1 MTKVE
6 SLDALKQMRER
17 LRSDMN
23 IRENSN
29 HPRRP
34 PRKSE
39 SRWGTCGIAAGAKEV
54 MSRFISELR
63 ARNVD
68 AVVTQTDCMG
78 HCEAEPTVEITLPGR
93 EPVLYGDVTPDRVAA
108 IIDKY
113 IRNGQPAEGII
124 ATGPSTAV

>member
-29 HPRRP
+29 HPEDLPQIRI
-34 PRKSE
+34 SM
-39 SRWGTCGIAAGAKEV
+39 GTCGIAAGAKEV

-93 EPVLYGDVTPDRVAA
+93 EPVRVAA

>member
-1 MTKVE
+1 M
-6 SLDALKQMRER
+6 
-17 LRSDMN
+17 
-23 IRENSN
+23 
-29 HPRRP
+29 
-34 PRKSE
+34 
-39 SRWGTCGIAAGAKEV
+39 
-54 MSRFISELR
+54 
-63 ARNVD
+63 D

>member
-29 HPRRP
+29 HPEDLPQIRI
-34 PRKSE
+34 SM
-39 SRWGTCGIAAGAKEV
+39 GTCGIAAGAKEV

-68 AVVTQTDCMG
+68 AVVTQTDCRG

>member
-29 HPRRP
+29 HPEDLPQIRI
-34 PRKSE
+34 SM
-39 SRWGTCGIAAGAKEV
+39 GTCGIAAGAKEV

-93 EPVLYGDVTPDRVAA
+93 DPDRVAA

>member
-29 HPRRP
+29 TPDKLPQIRV
-34 PRKSE
+34 SMDE
-39 SRWGTCGIAAGAKEV
+39 CGIAAGAKEV

>member
-29 HPRRP
+29 HPEDLPQIRI
-34 PRKSE
+34 SM
-39 SRWGTCGIAAGAKEV
+39 GTCGIAAGAKEV

-68 AVVTQTDCMG
+68 AVVTQTDSMA

>member
-29 HPRRP
+29 HPEDLPQIRI
-34 PRKSE
+34 SM
-39 SRWGTCGIAAGAKEV
+39 GTCGIAAGAKEV

-68 AVVTQTDCMG
+68 AVVTQTDCRATAKRNRPWKSPCRAG
-78 HCEAEPTVEITLPGR
+78 N
-93 EPVLYGDVTPDRVAA
+93 PVLYGDVTPDRVAA

>member
-29 HPRRP
+29 HPEDLPQIRI
-34 PRKSE
+34 SM
-39 SRWGTCGIAAGAKEV
+39 GTCGIAAGAKEV

-68 AVVTQTDCMG
+68 AVVTQTDCMD

>member
-29 HPRRP
+29 HPEDLPQIRI
-34 PRKSE
+34 SM
-39 SRWGTCGIAAGAKEV
+39 GTCGIAAGAKEV

-78 HCEAEPTVEITLPGR
+78 HCEAEPTVKITLPGR

-124 ATGPSTAV
+124 AAGPATAV

>member
-29 HPRRP
+29 HPEDLPQIRI
-34 PRKSE
+34 SM
-39 SRWGTCGIAAGAKEV
+39 GTCGI
-54 MSRFISELR
+54 ELR

>member
-29 HPRRP
+29 HPEDLPQIRI
-34 PRKSE
+34 SM
-39 SRWGTCGIAAGAKEV
+39 GTCGIAAGAKEV
-54 MSRFISELR
+54 MSR

>member
-29 HPRRP
+29 HPEDLPQIRI
-34 PRKSE
+34 SM
-39 SRWGTCGIAAGAKEV
+39 GTCGIAAGAKEV

-63 ARNVD
+63 ARNGD
-68 AVVTQTDCMG
+68 AVVTQPDCMG
-78 HCEAEPTVEITLPGR
+78 HCEAEPTVEITKPGKDPIVFGHVTTER
-93 EPVLYGDVTPDRVAA
+93 AEEIIQKYLKNDELVADIIPVNFET
-108 IIDKY
+108 I
-113 IRNGQPAEGII
+113 
-124 ATGPSTAV
+124 